1 MIRGAARGLFQSA
14 RQVRRAA
21 ARQAQKL
28 QRARTAGGR
37 SGETRRTVCDLARE
51 ESVITNQQKQTF
63 GRARHSEA
71 MPRILAVGGM
81 AVLNVG
87 AIDALNVLLQD
98 LAEDDDDGR

>member
-21 ARQAQKL
+21 AKQNLKQRRVQA
-28 QRARTAGGR
+28 TGGR
-37 SGETRRTVCDLARE
+37 PGDTRRTVCDLARE
-51 ESVITNQQKQTF
+51 ESIITNQQKQAF
-63 GRARHSEA
+63 GRTRYVEA
-71 MPRILAVGGM
+71 MPRILSVGAVGM
-81 AVLNVG
+81 LDVG